1 MMVYECE
8 GLWMS
13 FYLDSLLMAVALQ
26 RAAAVL
32 RKCRHV
38 QIEGRRSALPFLQK
52 VYTVPYKHARCHSC
66 HVTD

>member
-1 MMVYECE
+1 MMVFGCE
-8 GLWMS
+8 VLWVCY
-13 FYLDSLLMAVALQ
+13 YLDSLVMAVALQ

-52 VYTVPYKHARCHSC
+52 VYKVASKHTQSHSQ
-66 HVTD
+66 VM

>member
-1 MMVYECE
+1 MVFGCA
-8 GLWMS
+8 GVWMS

-32 RKCRHV
+32 RECGHM
-38 QIEGRRSALPFLQK
+38 QIEGRRSALPFLQRG
-52 VYTVPYKHARCHSC
+52 YTVVYKHTQSHSC